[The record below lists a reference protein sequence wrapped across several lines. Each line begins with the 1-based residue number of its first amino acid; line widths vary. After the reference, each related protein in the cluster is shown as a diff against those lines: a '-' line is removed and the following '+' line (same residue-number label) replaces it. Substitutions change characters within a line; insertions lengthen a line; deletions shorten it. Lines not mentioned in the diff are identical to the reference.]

1 MIEFVAVYMLVDV
14 YYAKLI
20 ILLNLSTLGLSAL
33 IIEDLLVSD
42 LLIIRVHRDGE
53 GGVRGV

>member
-1 MIEFVAVYMLVDV
+1 MLVDV
-14 YYAKLI
+14 YSAKLI

-33 IIEDLLVSD
+33 IIEDLLVSY